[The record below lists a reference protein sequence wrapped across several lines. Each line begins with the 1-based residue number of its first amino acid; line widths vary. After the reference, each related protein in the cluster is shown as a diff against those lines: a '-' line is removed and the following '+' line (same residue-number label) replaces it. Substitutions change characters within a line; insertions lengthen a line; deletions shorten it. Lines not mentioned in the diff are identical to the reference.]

1 MFLFE
6 CEKVSHKVD
15 EYQIAKNSYCKPND
29 YLHIHYRKIKSPW
42 THTAKLSHR
51 QKKKMVYSTYIQEQ
65 VKGSDFYQIG
75 CFWDVTLNSDVE
87 IKWRDKH

>member
-51 QKKKMVYSTYIQEQ
+51 KKKDGLQYIYTRAGQRIWFLSDWVFLRCYSKQWC
-65 VKGSDFYQIG
+65 GD
-75 CFWDVTLNSDVE
+75 
-87 IKWRDKH
+87 

>member
-29 YLHIHYRKIKSPW
+29 YLHIHYRKIKSP
-42 THTAKLSHR
+42 
-51 QKKKMVYSTYIQEQ
+51 
-65 VKGSDFYQIG
+65 
-75 CFWDVTLNSDVE
+75 
-87 IKWRDKH
+87 

>member
-29 YLHIHYRKIKSPW
+29 YLHIHYRKIKSPG

-51 QKKKMVYSTYIQEQ
+51 KKKRWFTVHIYKSRSKDLIFIRLGVSEM
-65 VKGSDFYQIG
+65 
-75 CFWDVTLNSDVE
+75 LL
-87 IKWRDKH
+87 